1 MTSHPPSSGETSVT
15 QYIVRRVLVSVPLL
29 IGITFAIFL
38 LVNIMPGDPILAIM
52 TGETRM
58 SEEQIERARERLG
71 LNQPLPV
78 RYVRWL
84 GEILRG
90 NFGSSFITG
99 RPVLEVLL
107 RRIPPTL
114 ELMGVSL
121 LFSIVVG
128 MALGILSALRQYSVL
143 DYILTVLGFAGVS
156 VPVFFTGML
165 LIYVFAIKLHWLPTS
180 GIATPGEPFS
190 LVDNLR
196 HLLMP
201 ALAIGLLRT
210 AVFMRYTRASMLE
223 KLQLD
228 FVRTAR
234 AKGLSEWVVVVHT
247 LRNALIPIITVIGL
261 NLPVLIGGAVI
272 IETLFQWP
280 GMGLTYITA
289 VNQRDY
295 PMIMGFVLLTSIFVL
310 LSNLLTDI
318 CYAFADPRVAY
329 E

>member
-1 MTSHPPSSGETSVT
+1 MT
-15 QYIVRRVLVSVPLL
+15 QFILRRLLVSVPLL
-29 IGITFAIFL
+29 IGITLVIFL
-38 LVNIMPGDPILAIM
+38 LANLMPGDPILAVM
-52 TGETRM
+52 TGEAQL
-58 SEEQIERARERLG
+58 SEAQLQEARERLG
-71 LNQPLPV
+71 LDAPLPV

-84 GEILRG
+84 GEVARG
-90 NFGSSFITG
+90 NLGDSYITG
-99 RPVLEVLL
+99 RPVLDTLL

-121 LFSIVVG
+121 LFSILIG
-128 MALGILSALRQYSVL
+128 MALGILSAVKQYSFL
-143 DYILTVLGFAGVS
+143 DYLLTVLGFAGVS

-165 LIYVFAIKLHWLPTS
+165 LIYVFALKLQWLPTS
-180 GIATPGEPFS
+180 GMMTPGEPFS

-210 AVFMRYTRASMLE
+210 AVFMRYTRGSMLE
-223 KLQLD
+223 VLQSD

-234 AKGLSEWVVVVHT
+234 SKGLSERTVTVHA
-247 LRNALIPIITVIGL
+247 LRNALIPVVTIIGL

-280 GMGLTYITA
+280 GMGLAYITA

-295 PMIMGFVLLTSIFVL
+295 TMIMGFVLFTSVFVL
-310 LSNLLTDI
+310 ISNLLTDVT
-318 CYAFADPRVAY
+318 YALVDPRVAY
-329 E
+329 A

>member
-1 MTSHPPSSGETSVT
+1 MT

-58 SEEQIERARERLG
+58 SEVQIERARERLG
-71 LNQPLPV
+71 LDQPLPV

-84 GEILRG
+84 GEISIG
-90 NFGSSFITG
+90 NFGNSFITG

-121 LFSIVVG
+121 LFSIIVG
-128 MALGILSALRQYSVL
+128 MTLGILSALRQYSVL
-143 DYILTVLGFAGVS
+143 DYVLTVLGFAGVS

-165 LIYVFAIKLHWLPTS
+165 LIYVFAIQLHWLPTS

-223 KLQLD
+223 HLQSD

-234 AKGLSEWVVVVHT
+234 AKGLSEWAVIVHA
-247 LRNALIPIITVIGL
+247 LRNSLIPIITIIGL